1 MVGSIQYSPVAA
13 SSLESFISLHD
24 KPGSLCRTPRRAKK
38 KKEVLT
44 VKMMTGERKKENT
57 YDTIE
62 NRNLKINCLDYT
74 LFLSSDDADT
84 NTDTKIKR
92 SYL

>member
-38 KKEVLT
+38 KRSTDGKDDDRRKEKESRIPTRRL
-44 VKMMTGERKKENT
+44 KTG
-57 YDTIE
+57 
-62 NRNLKINCLDYT
+62 T
-74 LFLSSDDADT
+74 L
-84 NTDTKIKR
+84 R
-92 SYL
+92 